1 MTTPGSRTPT
11 RVPGLLLRPVIW
23 PEEAQLMVD
32 ITNASR
38 LAAGSLFVIT
48 VAMIRSFYD
57 HLVNSDLATD
67 LRLAEVD
74 GTPVGYVRVEW
85 TDENRG
91 DRVHLAALFVTP
103 EVRRAPSRPCWT
115 GSWSATSR

>member
-1 MTTPGSRTPT
+1 MTTPGSRTPS
-11 RVPGLLLRPVIW
+11 RVPGLLLRPVRW
-23 PEEAQLMVD
+23 PEEAHLIAD

-74 GTPVGYVRVEW
+74 GTPVGYVRGKVAVDEVVVERA
-85 TDENRG
+85 DHR
-91 DRVHLAALFVTP
+91 DRDHEEAAGG
-103 EVRRAPSRPCWT
+103 E
-115 GSWSATSR
+115 